1 MAGTSHVEAAMSIID
16 RLGVIGPMRIAHAV
30 SQTRWVGP
38 VTITVATGTT
48 EQAIITL
55 GTQGLTTIT
64 ALWITSDVNI
74 SVTYGAA
81 ASNVPIALNAGAVH
95 CMSGTSLTALAF
107 TNNSGSLATV
117 SYMAAGS

>member
-1 MAGTSHVEAAMSIID
+1 MAGISRVEASMLIAD
-16 RLGVIGPMRIAHAV
+16 RLGTVGPMRVAHSI

-38 VTITVATGTT
+38 ITITVATGTT
-48 EQAIITL
+48 EQAIVTL

-81 ASNVPIALNAGAVH
+81 ASNVPVALNAGAVH
-95 CMSGTSLTALAF
+95 CMSGTSLTALSF
-107 TNNSGSLATV
+107 TNTSGSLATITYV
-117 SYMAAGS
+117 IAGS

>member
-1 MAGTSHVEAAMSIID
+1 MAGTSHIEASMSVTD
-16 RLGVIGPMRIAHAV
+16 RLGTIGPIRVAHAM

-38 VTITVATGTT
+38 ITVTVVTGTT

-64 ALWITSDVNI
+64 ALWVTSDVNI

-81 ASNVPIALNAGAVH
+81 ASNVPVSLNAGAVH
-95 CMSGTSLTALAF
+95 CMSGTSLTALSF
-107 TNNSGSLATV
+107 TNNSGSLATIT
-117 SYMAAGS
+117 YIAAGS

>member
-38 VTITVATGTT
+38 ITITVVTGTT
-48 EQAIITL
+48 EQAIIAL

-81 ASNVPIALNAGAVH
+81 ASNVAVPLNAGAVH
-95 CMSGTSLTALAF
+95 CMSGTSLTALSF
-107 TNNSGSLATV
+107 TNNSGSLATI
-117 SYMAAGS
+117 SYMIAGS